1 MMPNPKPL
9 IALIDYYL
17 ECLAQERRETLT
29 VLESRLEQA
38 ILPVPIPHADS
49 WDAVLNSSA
58 AMEVIQRLH
67 GRPDRVAVYA
77 PYLFVGPR
85 GVSHEPLAGVVC
97 MISRGRLVIDP
108 ADLWLSTVVSMEM
121 SEQDLQAF
129 RDALERGARL
139 SPQAFRRTL
148 DQLIEQEGLSR
159 PQPYSDME
167 LLKRLPEGTI
177 VDVPAFWVVEAET
190 QYDRG
195 LVRELNKLKEIVPRQ
210 RGWFASALRFLLEPP
225 AASTPS
231 DEQVLQALA
240 NPTCPTFSQAVAI
253 AHGLTQPLTVIT
265 GPPGTGK
272 TRVITALIIE
282 HLLQGQS
289 VLVASKINTAVDTAV
304 AMVERLLGQGAI
316 LRTGNQ
322 EARAQL
328 AQLATT
334 LAGWQEW
341 QGQGEVITGRLPVWR
356 NDHIEKFMIQVY
368 SKSRCIRRSVY
379 RLRRLAFPLARVESR
394 PLRRWAFLTRWR
406 LKWFER
412 SWHALLSEMQE
423 MLHYIEQWRQLRAL
437 QLHRALNSLVVINQK
452 TLTRLAN
459 AMSSDSR
466 ARHRVFLRLAE
477 KGYPIAISNL
487 AISTNLPLEPAMFDL
502 LIIDEAST
510 CDPASLLPLLY
521 RARRAVIVGDPQQLP
536 HITGRGWRQ
545 VGPVPELR
553 GADGQLFSAEFGASA
568 YELCRAL
575 AGGVEHCLLNDHFR
589 CPPKIISFVNARF
602 YGGNLRIHTPDCPDC
617 FEVKLV
623 ESHHKGTRTGSR
635 LNSVQQEEAIR
646 LLKVFI
652 QKFPNDTYGIVT
664 PYRAAAD
671 ALIEA
676 VQADPELAPLWREER
691 ILIGTAHRFQGNE
704 VDHLI
709 FATIAGSNATQ
720 RELRW
725 VEQPNLF
732 NVAITRAKHSLIL
745 LVDRKLWDENAL
757 PMTRAL
763 AEAEMVMHGTVQSS
777 AEESI
782 LDEISAF
789 LEAHAVKHH
798 VNAIYRGFHF
808 DVLDAHTPP
817 HWGINLLNWHELQAL
832 TPLGAWREWSEIRQ
846 LRQHGIELLHVS
858 PLDWQRCLAY
868 WLAKRELGSE

>member
-1 MMPNPKPL
+1 MPYPKPL

-17 ECLAQERRETLT
+17 QCLAQERRETLT

-38 ILPVPIPHADS
+38 ILPVPIPHADC
-49 WDAVLNSSA
+49 WDAVLNSSVVP
-58 AMEVIQRLH
+58 EVIQRLQ

-85 GVSHEPLAGVVC
+85 GASHEPLAGVVC
-97 MISRGRLVIDP
+97 MVSRGRLVVDP
-108 ADLWLSTVVSMEM
+108 ADLWLSAVISMEM
-121 SEQDLQAF
+121 SERDLQAF
-129 RDALERGARL
+129 RDALERGVRL

-159 PQPYSDME
+159 PQPCADIKQ
-167 LLKRLPEGTI
+167 LKQLPEGTI
-177 VDVPAFWVVEAET
+177 VDFPAFWVVEVET

-195 LVRELNKLKEIVPRQ
+195 LVRELNKLKEILPRQ
-210 RGWFASALRFLLEPP
+210 RGWLSSALRFLLEPP

-240 NPTCPTFSQAVAI
+240 NPACPTFSQAVAI
-253 AHGLTQPLTVIT
+253 AHGLTKPLTVIT

-282 HLLQGQS
+282 HLLLGQS
-289 VLVASKINTAVDTAV
+289 VLIASKINTAVDTAV
-304 AMVERLLGQGAI
+304 AMVERLVGQGAI

-322 EARAQL
+322 EARTQL
-328 AQLATT
+328 AQIATM
-334 LAGWQEW
+334 LAGWLKW
-341 QGQGEVITGRLPVWR
+341 QGRGEVLTGELPVWR
-356 NDHIEKFMIQVY
+356 NDQIEKFLAQVL
-368 SKSRCIRRSVY
+368 SKSRRIRQSAH
-379 RLRRLAFPLARVESR
+379 RLRRLAFPLARAENH
-394 PLRRWAFLTRWR
+394 PLRWWAFLTRWR
-406 LKWFER
+406 LKRFES
-412 SWHALLSEMQE
+412 SWHALHSEMQE
-423 MLHYIEQWRQLRAL
+423 MLRSIERWRELRAF
-437 QLHRALNSLVVINQK
+437 QLHRALNSLVAVNQK
-452 TLTRLAN
+452 TLIRLAN
-459 AMSSDSR
+459 AMGSDSR

-553 GADGQLFSAEFGASA
+553 GADGHRFSAEFGTSV

-575 AGGVEHCLLNDHFR
+575 AGGAEHCLLNDHFR
-589 CPPKIISFVNARF
+589 CPPKIISFANARF
-602 YGGNLRIHTPDCPDC
+602 YGGNLRIHTPDYPDC
-617 FEVKLV
+617 FEVRLL

-635 LNSVQQEEAIR
+635 LNPVQQEEAIR

-652 QKFPNDTYGIVT
+652 QKFPDDTYGIVT

-671 ALIEA
+671 ALIET
-676 VQADPELAPLWREER
+676 VQADSELAPLWREER

-732 NVAITRAKHSLIL
+732 NVAITRAKRSLVL

-757 PMTRAL
+757 PLARAL
-763 AEAEMVMHGTVQSS
+763 AETEIVMHSTVQSH

-782 LDEISAF
+782 LHEISAF
-789 LEAHAVKHH
+789 LEAHSVKHH
-798 VNAIYRGFHF
+798 INVIYRGFQF
-808 DVLDAHTPP
+808 DVLDANMPP
-817 HWGINLLNWHELQAL
+817 RWGINLLNWHELQAL
-832 TPLGAWREWSEIRQ
+832 TPIEAWREWSEIRQ

-858 PLDWQRCLAY
+858 PLDWQSRLAY
-868 WLAKRELGSE
+868 WLAVQELGSE